1 MRWCFS
7 IILLLIFFPSCKQ
20 QETKVKSSG
29 RSGELL
35 IVMREELWNSSVAD
49 AIQSGLG
56 ADQYGLPQS
65 EPLFRLVRVN
75 KNDFTGLL
83 RQHRNILMAE
93 IEGSEPK
100 LSYQK
105 DIWAQPQIVIKATAP
120 DTVMLE
126 MLLAT
131 QAEQLIKYFNKEELE
146 RILAGYRKLNEKN
159 IERTIQDEFDLKIVI
174 PEGYY
179 LASHKVN
186 FMWLRRETPDV
197 SQGLL
202 IYERPYVDT
211 SDASYNKVIK
221 MRDSLTALYV
231 PGPEENTFMITEK
244 KFPASFTPVEINNYY
259 TLEMRGLWRTKGYF
273 MGGPFINYTIIDNK
287 KNRIL
292 TLDGFVF
299 APRFDKRE
307 YLRQL
312 EAIIYSAELQ

>member
-7 IILLLIFFPSCKQ
+7 VILLIILFCSCEQ
-20 QETKVKSSG
+20 QETKITSSG
-29 RSGELL
+29 RAGELL
-35 IVMREELWNSSVAD
+35 IVMHEELWNSSVAD
-49 AIQSGLG
+49 AIQAGLG

-65 EPLFRLVRVN
+65 EPHFRIVSVN
-75 KNDFTGLL
+75 KNDFKGLL
-83 RQHRNILMAE
+83 RQHRNILIAE
-93 IEGSEPK
+93 IEGGESK

-105 DIWAQPQIVIKATAP
+105 DIWAQPQIVIKATAK
-120 DTVMLE
+120 DTVGLE
-126 MLLAT
+126 ILLAT
-131 QAEQLIKYFNKEELE
+131 QAEQLIKYLNKEERE
-146 RILAGYRKLNEKN
+146 RILAGYKKLNE
-159 IERTIQDEFDLKIVI
+159 ETIAREILEEFDLKIVI

-179 LASHKVN
+179 LATHKDN

-202 IYERPYVDT
+202 IYEGPYVDT
-211 SDASYNKVIK
+211 SDISYNRLIET
-221 MRDSLTALYV
+221 RDSLTALYV

-244 KFPASFTPVEINNYY
+244 KFPASFTPVEINNNY
-259 TLEMRGLWRTKGYF
+259 TLEMRGLWKTKGYF

-287 KNRIL
+287 KNRLI

-312 EAIIYSAELQ
+312 EAIIYSSELQ